1 MTIAFRRFG
10 GSTHVRID
18 SFAQLVEASGIPE
31 TQYVA
36 LSAPTSTLLVDPAF
50 LAALDTDG
58 NGRVRVEELRA
69 AVAFTAARLRVFD
82 GVDRGSDVLT
92 LAHLADDAHA
102 LRAAAKTV
110 LGAVHG
116 ARGGDD
122 KATNDA
128 RISLADVRT
137 ADAVLRAQGKNGDG
151 IVAPAHLPEA
161 VRALGA
167 SIAACFPPTTNR
179 AGEAGLAPAT
189 LATFRAERTS
199 LLAHLAARDAAFV
212 WGEGSLARAERIASL
227 RGVVDEYFLL
237 CRLVASQPGA
247 AERLRL
253 TDARL
258 DALVGDRAALDAALA
273 ALPLC
278 PPDPAGVLHFDQ
290 LHRGPH
296 HEALAAFAADV
307 VGPVC
312 GDAKALT
319 EVQWRALGATA
330 DAVLAWQKTLLAHPL
345 APMRDTLHDTSSGVD
360 DVALEALAHAQQADL
375 AEQPALDALAEL
387 QKLVLFQ
394 QHLLAFA
401 NSFVAMPHLYSDHRA
416 LFERGFAVFAG
427 RRYELGVHVPD
438 VDAHKAHTESGTTCV
453 IYARIEDKDG
463 NVVGHVALPKTRG
476 WSTELQAGR
485 RGLFYDV
492 DHREFDAVIVHI
504 VRQPV
509 SIIEAALTP
518 FLRIGEFLQKKAAG
532 LNQGVDGAVEKKTLA
547 LDLRVNAAADAAKT
561 AASAASP
568 AAPPAASSAP
578 TTTAPA
584 TTTTTTTAPAAAP
597 GAMGNALAMGGLA
610 VAAVGSSVAF
620 IAAQLKALTVVDVL
634 SIVAVAFFAIALPS
648 GFVGWLRLRKRD
660 LATLL
665 EGSGWALNDRLRLT
679 PALAA
684 RITTKPP
691 RPAGSTLQV
700 MAEPRTSTDDEP
712 SHRALWTL
720 LVVVFVVAIALWQL
734 RGPLLRAACAER
746 RVPAAV
752 CAAADVPLGVD
763 EEPSP

>member
-1 MTIAFRRFG
+1 MSVAFRRFG

-18 SFAQLVEASGIPE
+18 SFAQLVEAAGIPE

-69 AVAFTAARLRVFD
+69 AVAFTAARLRVLGGAD
-82 GVDRGSDVLT
+82 KGSDELV
-92 LAHLADDAHA
+92 LAHLADTARD
-102 LRAAAKTV
+102 LRAAATTV
-110 LGAVHG
+110 LGALR
-116 ARGGDD
+116 ASRGGDD
-122 KATNDA
+122 KGTTGE
-128 RISLADVRT
+128 RVSLKDIRD

-151 IVAPAHLPEA
+151 IVAAAHLPEG
-161 VRALGA
+161 VRALGSA
-167 SIAACFPPTTNR
+167 IAACFPTTTNR

-189 LATFRAERTS
+189 LATFRSERTT
-199 LLAHLAARDAAFV
+199 LLAHLATRDAVLV
-212 WGEGSLARAERIASL
+212 WGESSLARAERIAGV
-227 RGVVDEYFLL
+227 RAVVDEYFLL

-296 HEALAAFAADV
+296 HETLAAFAVDV
-307 VGPVC
+307 AGAVT
-312 GDAKALT
+312 GDATSLRET
-319 EVQWRALGATA
+319 QWRALCATA

-345 APMRDTLHDTSSGVD
+345 APMHDTLKDVD
-360 DVALEALAHAQQADL
+360 DDALEQLARAQQADL
-375 AEQPALDALAEL
+375 DEQPVLATLAEL

-401 NSFVAMPHLYSDHRA
+401 NSFVAMPHLYSEERA

-427 RRYELGVHVPD
+427 RRYELSVFVPD
-438 VDAHKAHTESGTTCV
+438 VDAHKAHTETGTTCV
-453 IYARIEDKDG
+453 LYARIEDKDG
-463 NVVGHVALPKTRG
+463 SVVGHVALPKTRG
-476 WSTELQAGR
+476 WSTELQVGR

-492 DHREFDAVIVHI
+492 DRREHDAVITHI
-504 VRQPV
+504 ARHPV
-509 SIIEAALTP
+509 SVLEAAVTP
-518 FLRIGEFLQKKAAG
+518 FLRIGAFLQKKAAG
-532 LNQGVDGAVEKKTLA
+532 LNSGVDEAVEKKTLA
-547 LDLRVNAAADAAKT
+547 LDVRLNATAEAAKAGASGEP
-561 AASAASP
+561 AAP
-568 AAPPAASSAP
+568 AAPPPPAAP
-578 TTTAPA
+578 
-584 TTTTTTTAPAAAP
+584 APAAAAAP
-597 GAMGNALAMGGLA
+597 TTNTMGNTLAMGGLA

-634 SIVAVAFFAIALPS
+634 SIVAIAFCVVAVPS
-648 GFVGWLRLRKRD
+648 GFVGWLRLRRRD

-665 EGSGWALNDRLRLT
+665 EGSGWALNDRLRMT
-679 PALAA
+679 SSLAA
-684 RITTKPP
+684 RITQKPP
-691 RPAGSTLQV
+691 RPEGSTVQV
-700 MAEPRTSTDDEP
+700 VAEPTTRDDEP
-712 SHRALWTL
+712 RHRALWAL
-720 LVVVFVVAIALWQL
+720 FAIVVVAVVLWQL
-734 RGPLLRAACAER
+734 RGPVLRAACAER

-752 CAAADVPLGVD
+752 CAAANVPLGVD